1 MADDRPIYLDY
12 NATTPVEHEVAE
24 AMRPYLEEH
33 FGNPSSAHAYGRR
46 AREAVET
53 ARGQVASLI
62 GCSPGEIVFTGG
74 GTESNNLAIRG
85 AAGGRGGP
93 SIVTTAIEHPAVS
106 ETVGALRDE
115 GAEVTVV
122 PVDTDGLVD
131 PAAVERALGPGT
143 SLVTVMHANNE
154 VGTIQPIEEIG
165 RVARARGVVFHTD
178 AAQSAGKIPVDV
190 GRLGVDLLTIAG
202 HKLYAPKG
210 VGALFVREG
219 VALRRVLHGAGQE
232 AGRRP
237 GTESVPLIVGLGAA
251 CDIARR
257 DLEGASAAMRAARD
271 RLFDGLRAA
280 LDGIRLNGHPTRRL
294 PNTLSVGFLNVEA
307 GEVLAHLDGVAASAG
322 AACHAGRTRVSAVLE
337 AMRVPPGYAAGT
349 IRFSTGRRTTA
360 AEIDRAV
367 AEIVAAVR
375 RLRGVTGG

>member
-1 MADDRPIYLDY
+1 MADDRPIYLDH

-33 FGNPSSAHAYGRR
+33 FGNPSSAHVFGRR
-46 AREAVET
+46 AREAVEK
-53 ARGQVASLI
+53 ARGQVASLV
-62 GCSPGEIVFTGG
+62 GCGPGEIVFTSG
-74 GTESNNLAIRG
+74 GTESDNIAIRG
-85 AAGGRGGP
+85 AAARGGGMKV
-93 SIVTTAIEHPAVS
+93 VTTAIEHPAVS
-106 ETVGALRDE
+106 ETVGALREE
-115 GAEVTVV
+115 GAEVTVL

-131 PAAVERALGPGT
+131 PSDVERALGPGT
-143 SLVTVMHANNE
+143 TLVTVMHANNE

-165 RVARARGVVFHTD
+165 RIARARGVLFHTD

-190 GRLGVDLLTIAG
+190 RRLGVDLLTIAG
-202 HKLYAPKG
+202 HKLHAPKG

-232 AGRRP
+232 GGRRP

-257 DLEGASAAMRAARD
+257 DLEGASAAMRASRD

-280 LDGIRLNGHPTRRL
+280 LDGIRLNGHPDRRL

-307 GEVLAHLDGVAASAG
+307 GEVLANLAGVAASAG
-322 AACHAGRTRVSAVLE
+322 AACHAGATHVSAVLE

-360 AEIDRAV
+360 DEIDRAV
-367 AEIVAAVR
+367 AQIAAVVR
-375 RLRGVTGG
+375 RLRGASR

>member
-1 MADDRPIYLDY
+1 MADDRPIYLDH

-62 GCSPGEIVFTGG
+62 GCSPGEIVFTSG

-85 AAGGRGGP
+85 AAAGRGGL

-115 GAEVTVV
+115 GAEVAVV

-131 PAAVERALGPGT
+131 PADVERALRPGT

-165 RVARARGVVFHTD
+165 RAARARGVTFHTD

-202 HKLYAPKG
+202 HKLHAPKG

-251 CDIARR
+251 CGIARR
-257 DLEGASAAMRAARD
+257 DLEGASAAMRATRD

-280 LDGIRLNGHPTRRL
+280 LDGIRLNGHPSRRL

-307 GEVLAHLDGVAASAG
+307 GEVLARLDGVAASAG
-322 AACHAGRTRVSAVLE
+322 AACHAGRTRVSAVLK

-367 AEIVAAVR
+367 GEIVAVVR
-375 RLRGVTGG
+375 SLRGAAR